1 MADGFELHLVRTFGA
16 DYDSAAGVLR
26 AGPERWLPGFA
37 VDGDR
42 VTAELAFDQA
52 GRRIGRRIEV
62 ALGTVQPFAYG
73 VTVRVQWQAVRR
85 PHLYPTLDGHLRL
98 EPGQDAGCRLR
109 FDVRYVPPAGKLGAS
124 VDRALLYRV
133 ADATVGDFLD
143 RVAAVLDAKGASPQP
158 APAPERPGAR
168 DG

>member
-1 MADGFELHLVRTFGA
+1 MAEGFELHLERTLSA
-16 DYDSAAGVLR
+16 DYDTAVGVLR

-37 VDGDR
+37 AEGER
-42 VTAELAFDQA
+42 LTAELAFDQA

-133 ADATVGDFLD
+133 ADATVADFLD
-143 RVAAVLDAKGASPQP
+143 RVAAFLGAEDLSPQP
-158 APAPERPGAR
+158 APAPGRPGGR